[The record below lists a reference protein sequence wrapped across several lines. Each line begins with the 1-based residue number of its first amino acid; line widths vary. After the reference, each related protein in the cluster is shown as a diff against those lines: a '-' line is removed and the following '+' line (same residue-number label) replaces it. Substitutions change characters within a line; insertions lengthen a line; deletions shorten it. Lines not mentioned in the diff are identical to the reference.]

1 MHIFVVSVITKG
13 LKSLSL
19 SLSLTHTHTH
29 THTYTDAIFS
39 VIGKAMNGLI
49 GSDGKEFEDS
59 DPHYPVQ
66 RPSIEDKEDNL
77 RER

>member
-1 MHIFVVSVITKG
+1 
-13 LKSLSL
+13 
-19 SLSLTHTHTH
+19 
-29 THTYTDAIFS
+29 
-39 VIGKAMNGLI
+39 MNGLI

>member
-1 MHIFVVSVITKG
+1 MVNVKNKRFEI
-13 LKSLSL
+13 SL

-29 THTYTDAIFS
+29 THTHTDAIFS
-39 VIGKAMNGLI
+39 VIGKAMNGLM

-66 RPSIEDKEDNL
+66 HPSIEDKEDKL